1 MLRREIGTRI
11 VTRLRQARRR
21 INNGADPGFLNRP
34 RFHQVP
40 ERRSDALNHPIHP
53 KVLPGSSST
62 VLGDRGTRER
72 QRIQHRSPIVH
83 NRRQSGKMTLMR
95 TPESHIQ
102 MLSTLRFALNVMEE
116 RSHIGLDDKTAGT
129 VRQALLH
136 QILETESALHFPP
149 SAHVVGTQKAK
160 ELLQA

>member
-1 MLRREIGTRI
+1 
-11 VTRLRQARRR
+11 
-21 INNGADPGFLNRP
+21 
-34 RFHQVP
+34 
-40 ERRSDALNHPIHP
+40 
-53 KVLPGSSST
+53 
-62 VLGDRGTRER
+62 
-72 QRIQHRSPIVH
+72 
-83 NRRQSGKMTLMR
+83 
-95 TPESHIQ
+95 